1 MVGLATQISAAS
13 GELPCDSCQGRD
25 RLTHSHDLP
34 RAMSETRLAPG
45 DGNQVRTVTRGSP
58 HVLAVAEPLPCLR
71 RLQGSPVAEIRIIA
85 FVRASWE
92 VRHTSGRDEQQP
104 RARRRRGMLLR
115 APMRTRL
122 PAHVT
127 EFAVNHPVSVHPVQ
141 VRTEGAHG
149 RLDGPGSFVE
159 PPNDARRSYAGHAL
173 TRREQ
178 QAADADGC

>member
-1 MVGLATQISAAS
+1 VVGLATQVSAAS
-13 GELPCDSCQGRD
+13 GEVPRDSCQGRD

-34 RAMSETRLAPG
+34 RAVPETRLAPG

-104 RARRRRGMLLR
+104 VLAAVAACCSARPCGQDS
-115 APMRTRL
+115 RL
-122 PAHVT
+122 MSQ
-127 EFAVNHPVSVHPVQ
+127 NSQ
-141 VRTEGAHG
+141 
-149 RLDGPGSFVE
+149 
-159 PPNDARRSYAGHAL
+159 
-173 TRREQ
+173 
-178 QAADADGC
+178 